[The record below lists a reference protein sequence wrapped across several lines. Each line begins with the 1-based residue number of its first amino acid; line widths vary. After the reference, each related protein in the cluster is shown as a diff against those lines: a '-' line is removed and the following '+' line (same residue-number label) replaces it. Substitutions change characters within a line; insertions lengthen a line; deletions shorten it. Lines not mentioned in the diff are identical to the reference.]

1 MIGYKMRRA
10 LLGAAGG
17 VLLAFAAGSGG
28 LPAAAA
34 GSAEIKIQN
43 FAFVPAT
50 LTVAPGTTVTWTSND
65 EEPHNI
71 VSIDQPR
78 RFRSPAI
85 EEGDKFTFVFDQAGT
100 YKYICAVHP
109 HMEGTI
115 IVK

>member
-28 LPAAAA
+28 PPAAAA

-43 FAFVPAT
+43 FAFVPAA

-78 RFRSPAI
+78 RFRSLAI
-85 EEGDKFTFVFDQAGT
+85 EEGDKFTFRL
-100 YKYICAVHP
+100 
-109 HMEGTI
+109 
-115 IVK
+115 